1 MPSIPTMKYSLLS
14 ANEKLQKGLEFGFY
28 NLGLQLAPA
37 MTSGYQTCPM
47 ASEGCKAACI
57 FTTGMARMFKKINEA
72 RIRKTRMYFEER
84 AEFMALLRADIRK
97 AMKQAE
103 KLGLRLVLRLNVF
116 SDIPW
121 EETGIMG
128 EFPTV
133 QFMDYTAIPKR
144 FFKTLPANYH
154 LTFSRKEN
162 NDLAVSEVLAAG
174 GNVAVVFRGGLP
186 ATWRGYT
193 VIDGDVHD
201 NRFTDPKNCIV
212 GLSDKGSGKKDK
224 SGFVVEGGA
233 A

>member
-1 MPSIPTMKYSLLS
+1 MYNLLS
-14 ANEKLQKGLEFGFY
+14 ANEKLEKGLEFGY
-28 NLGLQLAPA
+28 LNLGLQLAPST
-37 MTSGYQTCPM
+37 TSGYQTCPM

-57 FTTGMARMFKKINEA
+57 FTSGFARMFKKVNEA
-72 RIRKTRMYFEER
+72 RIRKTRMYFER
-84 AEFMALLRADIRK
+84 RDEFMALLRADIRK
-97 AMKQAE
+97 AMQQAE

-144 FFKTLPANYH
+144 FFKTLPVNYH

-162 NDLAVSEVLAAG
+162 NDAAVMKVLRAG

-186 ATWRGYT
+186 AVWNGYK
-193 VIDGDVHD
+193 VIDGDTHD
-201 NRFTDPKNCIV
+201 NRFTDPKNVIV
-212 GLSDKGSGKKDK
+212 GLKDKGDGKRDK
-224 SGFVVEGGA
+224 SGFVVEGA